1 MKSALI
7 VIDVQE
13 SFTRRPYFS
22 AADVPAYLAAQNRLI
37 EGFEAQGLPIVRVF
51 HVSPGGDAGD
61 AFALAS
67 GLVKPLEGLRPFTA
81 AHEVH
86 KTRHSALVGTG
97 LDVWLTQ
104 QGIGQIVIS
113 GIRTEQCCET
123 TTRHA
128 SDLGWQVVFVPEA
141 TLTHGQ
147 RAAGA
152 FCPRDGRGRHSGP
165 CPRRLSRRS
174 EAPVKL
180 RSAGGSTQTDAG
192 QLRRAFALA

>member
-113 GIRTEQCCET
+113 DRLADGQQFVTSPSAPSLKIQDQFGSYTNVPITPVEVGDPYSTCPTSVGSPQGT
-123 TTRHA
+123 TN
-128 SDLGWQVVFVPEA
+128 LVFRQLNSSALE
-141 TLTHGQ
+141 LTFMHE
-147 RAAGA
+147 
-152 FCPRDGRGRHSGP
+152 P
-165 CPRRLSRRS
+165 
-174 EAPVKL
+174 
-180 RSAGGSTQTDAG
+180 
-192 QLRRAFALA
+192 

>member
-97 LDVWLTQ
+97 LGVWLHQ
-104 QGIGQIVIS
+104 QGMRRLIVA
-113 GIRTEQCCET
+113 GIRTEQCCEAT
-123 TTRHA
+123 ARHA
-128 SDLGWQVVFVPEA
+128 SDEGWQVDFVGDAMLTFDMA
-141 TLTHGQ
+141 T
-147 RAAGA
+147 
-152 FCPRDGRGRHSGP
+152 P
-165 CPRRLSRRS
+165 
-174 EAPVKL
+174 
-180 RSAGGSTQTDAG
+180 GGSTLAAAAIRERTETVLAG
-192 QLRRAFALA
+192 RFVTLCSVPQALDRARAAA

>member
-37 EGFEAQGLPIVRVF
+37 EAFEAQGLPIVRVF
-51 HVSPGGDAGD
+51 HASPGGDVGD

-67 GLVKPLEGLRPFTA
+67 GLVKPLEGLRLFTA

-104 QGIGQIVIS
+104 QGIGQIVVS

-123 TTRHA
+123 TARHA

-141 TLTHGQ
+141 TLTFEMALPDGSPF
-147 RAAGA
+147 RAADIRA
-152 FCPRDGRGRHSGP
+152 RTASVLQGRFARVLGVDDTLAHVR
-165 CPRRLSRRS
+165 
-174 EAPVKL
+174 
-180 RSAGGSTQTDAG
+180 AG
-192 QLRRAFALA
+192 